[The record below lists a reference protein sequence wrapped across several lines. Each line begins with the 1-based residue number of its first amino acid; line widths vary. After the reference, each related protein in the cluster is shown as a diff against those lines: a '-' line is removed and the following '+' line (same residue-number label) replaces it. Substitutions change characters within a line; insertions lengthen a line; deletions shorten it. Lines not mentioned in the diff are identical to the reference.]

1 MASETGVLDIP
12 AENVLRKGRLQPG
25 KIFLVD
31 LARNR
36 IVEDDEIK
44 REIATRKPYGEWFEQ
59 RRRCTCTTCPTRPP
73 RVPRIEP
80 LRSRQLAFGY
90 TQEDMRVILAPLARN
105 AEEPIGSMGNDL
117 ALAVLSDQRPLLYG
131 YFKQLFAQVTNP
143 PIDSTREYVVM
154 SVGTS
159 VGSEHN
165 LLDETPEH
173 AYQLVIDQP
182 ILRNAR
188 AREPAPGRV
197 RPLQGAHARHDLAR
211 RRGPGRA
218 RARRSSASAARP
230 TRRSTSGVNIL
241 ILSDRNLG
249 ADRVAI
255 PALLA
260 VSTVHH
266 HLVRQGTRL
275 AGRARGRVGR
285 AARGAPLRDADRLR
299 RRRRQPVRDARDART
314 SSPTRAGCPT
324 A

>member
-1 MASETGVLDIP
+1 M
-12 AENVLRKGRLQPG
+12 
-25 KIFLVD
+25 
-31 LARNR
+31 
-36 IVEDDEIK
+36 
-44 REIATRKPYGEWFEQ
+44 
-59 RRRCTCTTCPTRPP
+59 P
-73 RVPRIEP
+73 RVEP

-182 ILRNAR
+182 ILRNAELESLR
-188 AREPAPGRV
+188 QVESDRFKALTLDTTWPVAE
-197 RPLQGAHARHDLAR
+197 
-211 RRGPGRA
+211 GPDGLDARA
-218 RARRSSASAARP
+218 RARSAARP

-266 HLVRQGTRL
+266 HLVRAGHAAR
-275 AGRARGRVGR
+275 GRARGRVGR

-299 RRRRQPVRDARDART
+299 RRGRQPVRDVRDART
-314 SSPTRAGCPT
+314 SSPTRAGCPR